1 MLTVSVCLSGDIL
14 CKTYICVSPPAPV
27 KLGCFIPFATLP
39 YFTQNTYL
47 GGFFISTHKKLP
59 VSFWMLKNIPFLNV
73 S

>member
-1 MLTVSVCLSGDIL
+1 MLTVPVYLSGDIL
-14 CKTYICVSPPAPV
+14 CKTYICVSPPVPV
-27 KLGCFIPFATLP
+27 KLWCFIPFATLP

-47 GGFFISTHKKLP
+47 GGCFISTRKKLP